1 MDFSFDESLSSGYKS
16 VSQKVR
22 VMSESWV
29 QQNIFCPVC
38 GNHCLSKA
46 KNNAPVYDFKCDAC
60 GETFELKSKCG
71 KLGKKISDGAYD
83 TMIER
88 ITGFTNPNLLVMQY
102 SKDFQ
107 VIDLLF
113 IPKFFF
119 TPDIIEKRKPLSSTA
134 KRAGWVGCNIEYCD
148 IPQQGR
154 IPIIVDRHIHNS
166 DDVICAYNRIKSF
179 KTDNLSARGWL
190 LDILN
195 CVNRIPESEFT
206 IKRMYSFENELK
218 NKHPENN
225 HIKEKIRQQ
234 LQVLRD
240 KNIIEFKGNGVY
252 KKLL

>member
-1 MDFSFDESLSSGYKS
+1 MDFSFDESLSNGYKS
-16 VSQKVR
+16 TSQKVR
-22 VMSESWV
+22 VMSENWV

-38 GNHCLSKA
+38 GNRRLSKA
-46 KNNAPVYDFKCDAC
+46 KNNAPVYDFKCEAC
-60 GETFELKSKCG
+60 GENFELKSKCG
-71 KLGKKISDGAYD
+71 HLGKKISDGAYD

-88 ITGFTNPNLLVMQY
+88 ITSFTNPNLLVMQY

-119 TPDIIEKRKPLSSTA
+119 TPNIIEKRKPLSSTA

-154 IPIIVDRHIHNS
+154 IPIIVSQHIHNS
-166 DDVICAYNRIKSF
+166 NDVIFAYNRIKNF
-179 KTDNLSARGWL
+179 KTDNLCARGWL

-195 CVNRIPESEFT
+195 CINRIPENEFT
-206 IKRMYSFENELK
+206 VAKMYSFENELK
-218 NKHPENN
+218 SKHPENN

-240 KNIIEFKGNGVY
+240 KGVIEFKGNGLY

>member
-1 MDFSFDESLSSGYKS
+1 MDFSFDESLSVEYKS
-16 VSQKVR
+16 ASQKIR
-22 VMSESWV
+22 VMSENWV
-29 QQNIFCPVC
+29 QKNIYCPIC
-38 GNHCLSKA
+38 GNSNLSKV
-46 KNNAPVYDFKCDAC
+46 KNNAPIYDFKCEAC

-71 KLGKKISDGAYD
+71 NLGKKISDGAYN

-88 ITGFTNPNLLVMQY
+88 ITSLTNPNLLVMQY

-107 VIDLLF
+107 VVNLLF

-119 TPDIIEKRKPLSSTA
+119 TPNIIEKRKPLSSTA

-148 IPQQGR
+148 IPEQGR
-154 IPIIVDRHIHNS
+154 ISIISDRHIRNS
-166 DDVICAYNRIKSF
+166 NDVIFTYNCIKGV
-179 KTDNLSARGWL
+179 KTDNLCTRGWL

-195 CVNRIPESEFT
+195 CINKIPENEFT
-206 IKRMYSFENELK
+206 IKRMYSFETELK
-218 NKHPENN
+218 SKHPENN

-240 KNIIEFKGNGVY
+240 KGIIDFKGNGLY